1 VPCYVEAMDDV
12 VRLTTFEEAD
22 AAKASLVFWLTRPPE
37 ERIAEVERLRRE
49 FVERLR
55 GTCPSGA
62 SEGLRG
68 SLRLVERA
76 EG

>member
-1 VPCYVEAMDDV
+1 MEKVL
-12 VRLTTFEEAD
+12 RLTTFEELEATNPL
-22 AAKASLVFWLTRPPE
+22 LVFWLSRPPL

-49 FVERLR
+49 YVERLR
-55 GTCPSGA
+55 GTHADGV

-76 EG
+76 EC